1 MASITKLHGHKAVF
15 GCVPGGARLRDIGMS
30 DVVVARPAAAV
41 REARVADERPTQA
54 PAVAAAARIGA
65 YGASAAN
72 ASSATNGAGTENQ
85 IFGQQ
90 KTQLHTMWALRG
102 LDPWSDPA

>member
-1 MASITKLHGHKAVF
+1 MASITKLTGHPAVF
-15 GCVPGGARLRDIGMS
+15 GCVPGGARLRDIGVS
-30 DVVVARPAAAV
+30 DVVVARPAVAV
-41 REARVADERPTQA
+41 PEARVAVERPTQA

-65 YGASAAN
+65 YEASAAN
-72 ASSATNGAGTENQ
+72 ATSATNGAGTGNQ

-90 KTQLHTMWALRG
+90 KTQLHPMWALRG

>member
-1 MASITKLHGHKAVF
+1 MASITKLT
-15 GCVPGGARLRDIGMS
+15 GCEVARSCAPGGAGLSAGAGLS
-30 DVVVARPAAAV
+30 GAAVARPAYLAI
-41 REARVADERPTQA
+41 REVANERPIQA
-54 PAVAAAARIGA
+54 PAVVASAAARIDA
-65 YGASAAN
+65 YGINAHAHGAA
-72 ASSATNGAGTENQ
+72 AGSQ